1 MSIVQD
7 WPIQLVPEKWVPTV
21 ASSRTRADFYNH
33 TLAVRFNSSAK
44 VFPHADGSLQTYL
57 NHPATHLH
65 KLPDSCSFEAA
76 ALVEPLSVV
85 LHAARR
91 AHIAAGH
98 TVLILGAGAVGLL
111 ALAIAKAHG
120 ATHTVVVDM

>member
-1 MSIVQD
+1 M
-7 WPIQLVPEKWVPTV
+7 
-21 ASSRTRADFYNH
+21 
-33 TLAVRFNSSAK
+33 RFNSSAK
-44 VFPHADGSLQTYL
+44 VFPHQDGSLQSLL
-57 NHPATHLH
+57 NHPVTHLH
-65 KLPDSCSFEAA
+65 KLPDSCSYEAA

-91 AHIAAGH
+91 AHIAAGQ

-111 ALAIAKAHG
+111 ALAVAKAHG